1 MKEKFQP
8 MGRFVRKLDQVGQLT
23 EAEKKSLAPVGQ
35 RFVFRATPYYL
46 SLIDWEDP
54 GDPLRRI
61 VIPTGAEI
69 DETEDVL
76 DASDEAS
83 NTKVRG
89 LQHKYPQTALL
100 LVTEVCASYCR
111 FCFRKRLFMDDVHE
125 TSMDI
130 SEGLEYIRRHPEINN
145 VLLTG
150 GDSLM
155 LSSRRLGEIFRQLR
169 EIEHIRIIR
178 LGTKVPAFEPARI
191 TGDAELLQTIAKYSE
206 PRRRIYVM
214 AHFNHPRELTD
225 LSREALRLLMAHGA
239 IVVNQ
244 TPLLGG
250 VNDDPDTIAELFNE
264 LSYMGVPPYY
274 LFQCRPTE
282 GNDTFKVTLGDGMR
296 IFEKAREKMSGL
308 AKRARYC
315 MSHASGKVEILG
327 ISNGQ
332 IIFKYHQAKNQ
343 LDRNRLMVLPLKPD
357 DCWLDDLYRRSSAS
371 PGRESAAL
379 PY

>member
-1 MKEKFQP
+1 MKEESQS

-23 EAEKKSLAPVGQ
+23 KAEKESLAPVGQ

-54 GDPLRRI
+54 GDPIRRI

-100 LVTEVCASYCR
+100 LVTEVCAAYCR

-125 TSMDI
+125 TSLDI

-150 GDSLM
+150 GDPLM
-155 LSSRRLGEIFRQLR
+155 LSSRRLGEIFAQLR

-191 TGDAELLQTIAKYSE
+191 TGDAELLKTIARYSE

-225 LSREALRLLMAHGA
+225 LSREALRLLLAHGA

-250 VNDDPDTIAELFNE
+250 VNDAPDTIAELFNE
-264 LSYMGVPPYY
+264 LSYLGVPPYY

-282 GNDTFKVTLGDGMR
+282 GNDTFKVSLKDGMR

-315 MSHASGKVEILG
+315 MSHASGKVEILS

-332 IIFKYHQAKNQ
+332 IFLKYHQAKNR
-343 LDRNRLMVLPLKPD
+343 LDRNRLMVLPLEGD
-357 DCWLDDLYRRSSAS
+357 DSWLDDLYRRAAAS
-371 PGRESAAL
+371 PGREAAL
-379 PY
+379 